1 MFVCLRSVHWRYGD
15 SEWTPSPRASSIR
28 SSTGGSE
35 EGSTNPYTR
44 LRSAWECGQ
53 PVCVR
58 GETSVLVSTNH
69 CLSSCYIYDREQCF
83 RQFGSENIY
92 WQSIAFSL
100 FGVVPLGFL
109 LFYLDEKETW
119 SVSARAPPE
128 IVGVRS
134 ALSYAKQTGVFPIA
148 VRLGTNGGLEMGNVF
163 LTGSCAA
170 GSWQRHRNLTRASN
184 KLTTSLIET
193 FPHVSFWRRA
203 EASSVQLSAC

>member
-1 MFVCLRSVHWRYGD
+1 MFVCLRSDHWRYGD

-35 EGSTNPYTR
+35 EGGTNPYAR
-44 LRSAWECGQ
+44 LRSAWDSGQ
-53 PVCVR
+53 PVCMR
-58 GETSVLVSTNH
+58 SELSAFVSTNTV
-69 CLSSCYIYDREQCF
+69 LSSCYIYDREQCY
-83 RQFGSENIY
+83 RKLGSENID
-92 WQSIAFSL
+92 WQSVAFSL

-134 ALSYAKQTGVFPIA
+134 ALSYARQTGVFPIA
-148 VRLGTNGGLEMGNVF
+148 VRLGKGGDLEMGNVF
-163 LTGSCAA
+163 LTGNCAA
-170 GSWQRHRNLTRASN
+170 SSWQRHRNLTRVSN
-184 KLTTSLIET
+184 KLTTTLIET

-203 EASSVQLSAC
+203 GSAVQFSVC